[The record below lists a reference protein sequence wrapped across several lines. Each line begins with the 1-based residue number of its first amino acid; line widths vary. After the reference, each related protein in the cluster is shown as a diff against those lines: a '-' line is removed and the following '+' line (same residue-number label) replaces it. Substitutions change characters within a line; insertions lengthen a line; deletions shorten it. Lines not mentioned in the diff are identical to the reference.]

1 MNSSIN
7 KKSTNNTTI
16 YEDLSHYVMNCDS
29 LSSSFEEIII
39 ETDSE
44 VIQKFLSNKNDA
56 LAPIDNYLDETSLRE
71 IIVKYVPL
79 LIHGFFNSKTFVFIC
94 NSIM

>member
-16 YEDLSHYVMNCDS
+16 NEDSSNYVMNCDS

-56 LAPIDNYLDETSLRE
+56 LAPIDNYLDETSLIE
-71 IIVKYVPL
+71 IEAYSRI
-79 LIHGFFNSKTFVFIC
+79 TQ
-94 NSIM
+94 

>member
-16 YEDLSHYVMNCDS
+16 YEDSSNYVMNCDS

-44 VIQKFLSNKNDA
+44 VIQKFLSNKNYA
-56 LAPIDNYLDETSLRE
+56 LAPIDNYLDETSLIE
-71 IIVKYVPL
+71 IEAYSRI
-79 LIHGFFNSKTFVFIC
+79 I
-94 NSIM
+94 

>member
-16 YEDLSHYVMNCDS
+16 YEDSSNYVMNCDS

-56 LAPIDNYLDETSLRE
+56 LAPIDNYLDETSLIE
-71 IIVKYVPL
+71 IEAYSRI
-79 LIHGFFNSKTFVFIC
+79 I
-94 NSIM
+94 

>member
-16 YEDLSHYVMNCDS
+16 NEDSSNYVMNCDS

-44 VIQKFLSNKNDA
+44 VIQKFLSNKNYA
-56 LAPIDNYLDETSLRE
+56 LAPIDNYLDETSLIE
-71 IIVKYVPL
+71 IEAYSRI
-79 LIHGFFNSKTFVFIC
+79 I
-94 NSIM
+94 

>member
-7 KKSTNNTTI
+7 KNSTNNTTI
-16 YEDLSHYVMNCDS
+16 YEDSSYYVMNCDS

-56 LAPIDNYLDETSLRE
+56 LAPIDNYLDETSLIE
-71 IIVKYVPL
+71 IEAYSRI
-79 LIHGFFNSKTFVFIC
+79 I
-94 NSIM
+94 

>member
-16 YEDLSHYVMNCDS
+16 NEDSSNYVMNCDS
-29 LSSSFEEIII
+29 LSSSFEAIII

-56 LAPIDNYLDETSLRE
+56 LAPIDNYLDETSLIE
-71 IIVKYVPL
+71 IEAYSRI
-79 LIHGFFNSKTFVFIC
+79 I
-94 NSIM
+94 

>member
-16 YEDLSHYVMNCDS
+16 YEDSSNYVMNCDS

-44 VIQKFLSNKNDA
+44 VIQKFLSNKNDV
-56 LAPIDNYLDETSLRE
+56 LAPIDNYLDETSLIE
-71 IIVKYVPL
+71 IEAYSRI
-79 LIHGFFNSKTFVFIC
+79 I
-94 NSIM
+94 

>member
-7 KKSTNNTTI
+7 KKSTNNITI
-16 YEDLSHYVMNCDS
+16 YEDSSNYVMNCDS

-44 VIQKFLSNKNDA
+44 
-56 LAPIDNYLDETSLRE
+56 
-71 IIVKYVPL
+71 
-79 LIHGFFNSKTFVFIC
+79 FI
-94 NSIM
+94 SEVSE

>member
-7 KKSTNNTTI
+7 KKSTSNTTI
-16 YEDLSHYVMNCDS
+16 YEDSSNSVMNCDS

-56 LAPIDNYLDETSLRE
+56 LAPIDNNLDETSLIE
-71 IIVKYVPL
+71 IEAYSRI
-79 LIHGFFNSKTFVFIC
+79 I
-94 NSIM
+94 

>member
-16 YEDLSHYVMNCDS
+16 YEDSSNYVMNCDS

-44 VIQKFLSNKNDA
+44 FISENTLFYLI
-56 LAPIDNYLDETSLRE
+56 PIN
-71 IIVKYVPL
+71 P
-79 LIHGFFNSKTFVFIC
+79 F
-94 NSIM
+94 

>member
-16 YEDLSHYVMNCDS
+16 YEDSSNYVMNCDS

-44 VIQKFLSNKNDA
+44 VIQKFLSNKNYA
-56 LAPIDNYLDETSLRE
+56 LATYR
-71 IIVKYVPL
+71 
-79 LIHGFFNSKTFVFIC
+79 
-94 NSIM
+94 

>member
-1 MNSSIN
+1 MIP
-7 KKSTNNTTI
+7 
-16 YEDLSHYVMNCDS
+16 
-29 LSSSFEEIII
+29 SSFEEIII

-71 IIVKYVPL
+71 IEAYSRI
-79 LIHGFFNSKTFVFIC
+79 I
-94 NSIM
+94 

>member
-16 YEDLSHYVMNCDS
+16 YEDSSNDVMNCDS

-56 LAPIDNYLDETSLRE
+56 LVFIDNYLDETSLIE
-71 IIVKYVPL
+71 IEAYSRI
-79 LIHGFFNSKTFVFIC
+79 I
-94 NSIM
+94 

>member
-16 YEDLSHYVMNCDS
+16 YEDSSNDVMNCDS

-39 ETDSE
+39 ETDSKE
-44 VIQKFLSNKNDA
+44 EIPSSIGRYEKYNYKRYGRNILSFYRRK
-56 LAPIDNYLDETSLRE
+56 E
-71 IIVKYVPL
+71 
-79 LIHGFFNSKTFVFIC
+79 
-94 NSIM
+94 

>member
-16 YEDLSHYVMNCDS
+16 NEDSSNYVMNCDS

-71 IIVKYVPL
+71 IEAYSRI
-79 LIHGFFNSKTFVFIC
+79 I
-94 NSIM
+94 